1 MINIYIWLQFLI
13 ITGYIF
19 FSGIMIGSPLRK
31 NYSTARTAT
40 NILKYTSL
48 DDLNYNTEKILSESK
63 HRIYT
68 GMLLDILGTHTL
80 NTILILF
87 SLVTMKTLFSNLYL
101 NFPFYFPW
109 FVIDF
114 PPIGMVNRLG
124 WISLSIIMSYIWS
137 ISYARFR
144 SSVCT
149 I

>member
-1 MINIYIWLQFLI
+1 MYIWLQFLI

-40 NILKYTSL
+40 NILKYNSVDNLHYDTA
-48 DDLNYNTEKILSESK
+48 KILSESK

-137 ISYARFR
+137 LSYARIR
-144 SSVCT
+144 SSACT